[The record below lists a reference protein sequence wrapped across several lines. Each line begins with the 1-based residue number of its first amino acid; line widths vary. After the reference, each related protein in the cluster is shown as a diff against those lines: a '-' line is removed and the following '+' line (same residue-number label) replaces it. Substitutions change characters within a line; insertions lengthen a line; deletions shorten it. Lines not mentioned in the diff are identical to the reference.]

1 MFFAKCK
8 FSPIWLSFTKQPTK
22 PKKKK
27 SQSIYQRIGR
37 HDLYPRACGSIMLN
51 NLITALNQTFGELFV
66 LILNTFEHKSA
77 ITYKE
82 VLNKILAIENHG
94 ILSPAKQN

>member
-1 MFFAKCK
+1 MVK
-8 FSPIWLSFTKQPTK
+8 FYQTTNKTKK
-22 PKKKK
+22 NK

-77 ITYKE
+77 ITFKE

-94 ILSPAKQN
+94 ILYNTGLHYSPAKQN